1 MKKKKEFRVP
11 KRRQPVWRPVASILK
26 LFYKKPEIV
35 NLNDRLPTRAILVAN
50 HAAMGGPMIYALH
63 LPIFHATWGAH
74 QMLGNYRM
82 RFHYL
87 RDVYFMQKRGMKK
100 FPASL
105 IAAFEAAFS
114 IYFYRGMKML
124 PTFMDARFAATVRNS
139 VTCLENDVSVMIFP
153 EDSSEG
159 YHDIL
164 TSFFNG
170 FVILAERYRKKT
182 GEDVDICPVY
192 FCKRKNVIYIGKT
205 SKLSDYPD
213 LNRDQI
219 AERFRLQVN
228 ALYTDYVCKYA
239 ADAKT
244 KGRKSKSKS
253 KSAKAIDEQV
263 NDERS
268 LAESNADAQSESSVD
283 APQKTAI
290 AETSVPNSD
299 TQGADAAE

>member
-11 KRRQPVWRPVASILK
+11 KRKQPVWRPTAAILR
-26 LFYKKPEIV
+26 LFYKKPKIV
-35 NLNDRLPTRAILVAN
+35 NLNDELPQRAILVAN

-63 LPIFHATWGAH
+63 LPVFHATWGAH

-124 PTFMDARFAATVRNS
+124 PTFMDARFATTIRNS

-192 FCKRKNVIYIGKT
+192 FCKRKNIIYIGKS

-213 LNRDQI
+213 SNRDQI
-219 AERFRLQVN
+219 ADEFRRQVN
-228 ALYTDYVCKYA
+228 ALYTDYVCKDC
-239 ADAKT
+239 AD
-244 KGRKSKSKS
+244 S
-253 KSAKAIDEQV
+253 
-263 NDERS
+263 ND
-268 LAESNADAQSESSVD
+268 
-283 APQKTAI
+283 KTADNK
-290 AETSVPNSD
+290 ADDVKTEKTCEATADSD
-299 TQGADAAE
+299 TQAKYDAHDETTADNAQVQNFDTQRTDNAE

>member
-11 KRRQPVWRPVASILK
+11 KRKQPVWRPVSSILK
-26 LFYKKPEIV
+26 LFYKKPKIV
-35 NLNDRLPTRAILVAN
+35 NLNDQLPTRAILVAN

-87 RDVYFMQKRGMKK
+87 RDVYFVQKRGMKK

-124 PTFMDARFAATVRNS
+124 PTFMDARFAATIRNS

-153 EDSSEG
+153 EDSSDG

-164 TSFFNG
+164 TGFFNG

-192 FCKRKNVIYIGKT
+192 FNKKKNVIFIGKT
-205 SKLSDYPD
+205 SKLSSYPD
-213 LNRDQI
+213 CDRDQV
-219 AERFRLQVN
+219 AEQLRLQVN
-228 ALYTDYVCKYA
+228 ALYTDYVCKYDPD
-239 ADAKT
+239 ADKSKGKKNRKT
-244 KGRKSKSKS
+244 KGKSKNNASE
-253 KSAKAIDEQV
+253 ANAIDPQ
-263 NDERS
+263 DT
-268 LAESNADAQSESSVD
+268 LAPAEIDADATAEQPTAND
-283 APQKTAI
+283 AQ
-290 AETSVPNSD
+290 
-299 TQGADAAE
+299 